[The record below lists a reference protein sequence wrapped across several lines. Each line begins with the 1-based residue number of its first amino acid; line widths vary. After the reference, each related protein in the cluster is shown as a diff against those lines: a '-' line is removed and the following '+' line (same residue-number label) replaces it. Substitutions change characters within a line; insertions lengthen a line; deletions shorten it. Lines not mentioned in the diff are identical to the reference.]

1 MNFHD
6 FAKAHRS
13 IRKYQNK
20 TIPNEVLERV
30 LITGTMASTSGNMQ
44 AYSIIV
50 TTDKSL
56 KEELLAPHF
65 NQEMVTSAP
74 VLITFCADFH
84 RMREWMKISGAEN
97 NFDNFMSFMI
107 ASIDAT
113 LASQNVALAAESEG
127 LGICY
132 MGTTLASCNEIGRIL
147 KLPKNVVPI
156 VGFSMGY
163 PDETPEF
170 RERLPM
176 NAIIHRETYKKTK
189 LSDIQEFYSKKE
201 RSGFKRYM
209 EVPALKSEIERL
221 NIDNLAKVYTSLKY
235 TEQSHITYSKTVLD
249 YISSQNF
256 M

>member
-1 MNFHD
+1 LNFHN
-6 FAKAHRS
+6 FAKSHRS
-13 IRKYQNK
+13 IRKYK
-20 TIPNEVLERV
+20 EKKVPVEILDKILE
-30 LITGTMASTSGNMQ
+30 TGTMASTSGNMQ

-50 TTDKSL
+50 TTDKEL
-56 KEELLAPHF
+56 KKELLVPHF
-65 NQEMVTSAP
+65 NQEMVTQAP

-84 RMREWMKISGAEN
+84 RMREWVRISGGEN

-113 LASQNVALAAESEG
+113 LASQNVALAAEAEG

-132 MGTTLASCNEIGRIL
+132 MGTTLASCDEIGRIL
-147 KLPKNVVPI
+147 KLPQNVVPI
-156 VGFSMGY
+156 VGFSLGY

-176 NAIIHRETYKKTK
+176 DAVIHRETYQHSSTEEIKE
-189 LSDIQEFYSKKE
+189 IYSKKE
-201 RSGFKRYM
+201 ESGFKRYM
-209 EVPALKSEIERL
+209 EVPELREKIESL
-221 NIDNLAKVYTSLKY
+221 GIDNLAKIYTTLKY
-235 TEQSHITYSKTVLD
+235 TEESHIGYSKTVLD